1 MVVVVEMEEVGA
13 GAEVACVVLVSRVL
27 IASESLA
34 AHAVR
39 NPAQQTTRAHHKRGV

>member
-1 MVVVVEMEEVGA
+1 MVGAKEVGA
-13 GAEVACVVLVSRVL
+13 GAEVVCVVLVSRVL